1 MNTGYLMLS
10 LDKKIPT
17 DKVYVLNEKL
27 KDMPDNKAAEIMAYS
42 GLKDPITSLLLGI
55 FLGGVGAHNFYLG
68 EKKKGIAFV
77 ISFAL
82 SFILML
88 ISIVLEVLGVIR
100 FAETSSQYNGVVGDG
115 DASLMTAGMILLIV
129 STIALCAVAI
139 AGLIDGLLS
148 YKRTQDANF
157 NKLLTVIDSAM

>member
-10 LDKKIPT
+10 LDKKIPS

-27 KDMPDNKAAEIMAYS
+27 KDFPDSKAAEIMAYS
-42 GLKDPITSLLLGI
+42 GLKDPITSLLLGV

-77 ISFAL
+77 ISFAI

-88 ISIVLEVLGVIR
+88 ISIVVEVLGVIR
-100 FAETSSQYNGVVGDG
+100 FAETSTQYDGVIGDG
-115 DASLMTAGMILLIV
+115 DATLMTAGIILVVV
-129 STIALCAVAI
+129 STIALCAVAV

-148 YKRTQDANF
+148 YKRTQEANF
-157 NKLLTVIDSAM
+157 NKLLMVIDNEM